1 MNLSISS
8 NSERNFP
15 KDCPMETMSM
25 ENSQTQHLSIKMI
38 KQKNARKVS
47 MVNWYAILITYL
59 DYK

>member
-1 MNLSISS
+1 
-8 NSERNFP
+8 
-15 KDCPMETMSM
+15 METMSM
-25 ENSQTQHLSIKMI
+25 ENSQTRHLSIKMI